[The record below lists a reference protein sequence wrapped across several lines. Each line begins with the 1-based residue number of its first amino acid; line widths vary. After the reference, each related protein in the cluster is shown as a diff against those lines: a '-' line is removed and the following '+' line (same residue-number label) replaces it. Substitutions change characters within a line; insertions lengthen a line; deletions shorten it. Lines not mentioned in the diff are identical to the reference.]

1 MLRFLLSF
9 FFASLVTVPVLAG
22 SPVPQHTGCGGHAK
36 PLLSVADFDGDGAVD
51 RHDLAWLGKA
61 IHEGQY
67 YALYDRNA
75 DDKLDLRDLI
85 AAARDLRKRSTPF
98 DRELVAAF
106 NRFRQ
111 FQTITSPAELV
122 QLGFQPGTQSLH
134 GHGVHWLSANGAAS
148 TQGLKLADVNL
159 AEGLNVPASGDSV
172 WAMFW
177 GDPAQPLFEDPAA
190 ASGLSP
196 LDYPTPGGAW
206 ETKPVQAFATMP
218 RQFFSSNLENWHP
231 HAGLCAVGNITP
243 QGPQVVV
250 HQHMTFAACQAM
262 PSTIPTGIVHRN
274 AWMNF
279 WMMHLWLFK
288 LNPEGPFGELHPCLD
303 PNSPAEET
311 INGDRPVP
319 PFFQMHSMH

>member
-1 MLRFLLSF
+1 MTRILWSSV
-9 FFASLVTVPVLAG
+9 FAVLVSAPVFAG
-22 SPVPQHTGCGGHAK
+22 SPPPEHGCGAPAQ
-36 PLLSVADFDGDGAVD
+36 PLLSVADFDGDGKVD
-51 RHDLAWLGKA
+51 RHDLAALAKA

-67 YALYDRNA
+67 YAFYDRNA
-75 DDKLDLRDLI
+75 DDKLDIRDLV
-85 AAARDLRKRSTPF
+85 AAARDLRKRSTAF

-111 FQTITSPAELV
+111 FQTVSNPQQLL
-122 QLGFQPGTQSLH
+122 QLGFQPGTQSLQ
-134 GHGVHWLSANGAAS
+134 GHGVHWLSADGAAS
-148 TQGLKLADVNL
+148 TQGLKLANVNL

-177 GDPAQPLFEDPAA
+177 GDPAQPLFEDPSSD
-190 ASGLSP
+190 SGLST

-218 RQFFSSNLENWHP
+218 QKFFSSDQENWHP
-231 HAGLCAVGNITP
+231 HGGLCAVAEDHG
-243 QGPQVVV
+243 QGPQLVI

-262 PSTIPTGIVHRN
+262 PSLVRTGIVYPN

-288 LNPEGPFGELHPCLD
+288 LNPGGPFGEHHHCLD
-303 PNSPAEET
+303 PNSPPEET
-311 INGDRPVP
+311 ANGDRPVP
-319 PFFQMHSMH
+319 PFFQMHGMK